1 MKKNVYSDDSDGK
14 GLHRWRSVNDDCAE
28 DDANNG
34 DIGERGVTASDNW
47 DDGGN
52 RKDDRLNGDNGGG
65 NDWGDVDVDNN
76 GGDVASL
83 LPCLPLTILKS
94 DGDRNGGGGG

>member
-14 GLHRWRSVNDDCAE
+14 GLHLWRSVNDDCAE

-34 DIGERGVTASDNW
+34 DIGERDVTASDNW

-65 NDWGDVDVDNN
+65 DNWGDVDVDNN

-83 LPCLPLTILKS
+83 LPCLPLIIF
-94 DGDRNGGGGG
+94 